1 MKEETYLIEGM
12 TCASCSSA
20 VERVTR
26 KMEGVER
33 SDVNLATNR
42 MVICYD
48 EALVSPEKIK
58 AKVEKAGFGI
68 KEYEEPVMKVG
79 KNEAKAA
86 SVKEEITD
94 NNKRILTT
102 YKYP

>member
-1 MKEETYLIEGM
+1 MKEETYIIEGM

-26 KMEGVER
+26 KLPGVER

-42 MVICYD
+42 MVIIYD
-48 EALVSPEKIK
+48 ETQVDPDKIK

-68 KEYEEPVMKVG
+68 REYQGRWK
-79 KNEAKAA
+79 
-86 SVKEEITD
+86 
-94 NNKRILTT
+94 
-102 YKYP
+102 